1 MSREKVIFLQLFF
14 IMSIGEK
21 IRQFAVQKFGS
32 IKAFAEAMEMHPSA
46 LQQYLSDEHKPGAN
60 ILVNLARLGCDMNWL
75 LSEGD
80 GKPPPREEG
89 FEDRLKQLEAENK
102 CLRDELSQVL
112 LHAQA
117 ICNLEK
123 IIDIK
128 KGKKR

>member
-1 MSREKVIFLQLFF
+1 ME
-14 IMSIGEK
+14 IGEK
-21 IRQFAVQKFGS
+21 LRVWGTAKFGN
-32 IKAFAEAMEMHPSA
+32 IKLFAEALEMQPPS
-46 LQQYLSDEHKPGAN
+46 LQAYLNGSREPGTG
-60 ILVNLARLGCDMNWL
+60 ILRRLQKLGCDIGWL

-128 KGKKR
+128 KGRKR